1 MERPRDMDIQKF
13 EVFLKII
20 ETGSL
25 TRAAD
30 MMDYTQS
37 AVSHAI
43 STLESEFNVRLL
55 VRDRSGVKLTSDGRA
70 LLPYI
75 RSVINAYREFQNKTA
90 AINNRQKKMGYN
102 AARELLIRLGL
113 DDKMD

>member
-70 LLPYI
+70 AVCRI
-75 RSVINAYREFQNKTA
+75 SVP
-90 AINNRQKKMGYN
+90 
-102 AARELLIRLGL
+102 
-113 DDKMD
+113 